1 MYWKIVLFAA
11 ALVLARPARAQEAQ
25 PTTQPTTQPVV
36 TDAQF
41 DEAMTRAF
49 AETTGERFAE
59 PMRSV
64 APRFREVPVSTEA
77 GKALWHKV
85 TLNSRGRQL
94 DGIRFRVPEGEARDM
109 AWAFIPPA
117 NVGSWYILPTSGEM
131 EGFKQFFQP
140 GIESVLGKKGPA
152 GAKKVIL
159 QSLPAANLKPGGEY
173 ILWFRFSDDKPAPLY
188 VAITMSPAAKTRLNQ
203 A

>member
-1 MYWKIVLFAA
+1 
-11 ALVLARPARAQEAQ
+11 
-25 PTTQPTTQPVV
+25 
-36 TDAQF
+36 
-41 DEAMTRAF
+41 
-49 AETTGERFAE
+49 
-59 PMRSV
+59 
-64 APRFREVPVSTEA
+64 
-77 GKALWHKV
+77 
-85 TLNSRGRQL
+85 
-94 DGIRFRVPEGEARDM
+94 M

-131 EGFKQFFQP
+131 EGFKQFFQT

-203 A
+203 AAVTKALGLTREGDDLGVVDLDAPGTAATTQPTSP